1 MPPPL
6 TFARVPG
13 VRLGHATTVDG
24 ASGVTVVRF
33 DRARPVVV
41 DVRGGASATYDI
53 ASLALD
59 ATFGRRWAIFLSGGS
74 LYGLDAARGV
84 RTRILEEGEGQ
95 PAFASPSRV
104 VPIAGA
110 ALFDLPVES
119 AAIPDYL
126 PLGYEAT
133 RVAGRSAAAS
143 GHVGAGAGATVGKYL
158 GRSRAMRGGLASAAV
173 RIARGGTLGV
183 LVVVNAVGAVRDPR
197 NGAWIAGAR
206 ARSGRI
212 SPPRSGTAVEGT
224 DSHTTLA
231 IAVTDLAIGRPGL
244 QRIAANVSAG
254 LARVIV
260 PFHTS
265 VDGDL
270 VFAASTE
277 HRTALPL
284 ERRAGE
290 LVDRIGVRAAELASE
305 VAARAVRPSA

>member
-1 MPPPL
+1 MARRL

-13 VRLGHATTVDG
+13 VRLGHATSPDG

-84 RTRILEEGEGQ
+84 RTRILEEGEGET
-95 PAFASPSRV
+95 AFASPTRV

-110 ALFDLPVES
+110 SIFDLPVASE
-119 AAIPDYL
+119 AIPDYL

-133 RVAGRSAAAS
+133 RVADRSAAAS
-143 GHVGAGAGATVGKYL
+143 GRVGAGAGATVGKYL
-158 GRSRAMRGGLASAAV
+158 GRARAMRGGLASAAARV
-173 RIARGGTLGV
+173 PRGGTVGV

-197 NGAWIAGAR
+197 TGAWVAGAHGR
-206 ARSGRI
+206 GGRI
-212 SPPRSGTAVEGT
+212 SPPRSGRGGDAT

-231 IAVTDLAIGRPGL
+231 IVVTDLAIGRSGL
-244 QRIAANVSAG
+244 QRIAANVSTG

-277 HRTALPL
+277 QRRVLPA
-284 ERRAGE
+284 ERRPGA
-290 LVDRIGVRAAELASE
+290 LADRIGTRAAELAAE
-305 VAARAVRPSA
+305 AAVRAVRPSA